1 MRLNRRVHLAPAR
14 PRKPE
19 VREIRQGPPRSEHPF
34 QHIYIDIRYLDAKPK
49 GVQLYSCLVLEG
61 YSRLILAGSLTKAQ
75 DVGIVLR
82 LYYLALLYFGAWK
95 ETISDHGGQFQ
106 SHAFQ
111 RANR

>member
-1 MRLNRRVHLAPAR
+1 
-14 PRKPE
+14 
-19 VREIRQGPPRSEHPF
+19 
-34 QHIYIDIRYLDAKPK
+34 LDAKPK